1 MPSRRPPALDRIDIA
16 ILASLQCDGRATIK
30 ALSDR
35 VGLSPRACL
44 ERVRRLEAAGIILG
58 YQAVIEIGQ
67 LSRPLNVFAEI
78 ALESHGKHSRVEE
91 KLHAIEEMVECWEVT
106 GAFDYLARFACADL
120 ARYEALT
127 TALIDDDTLGVARI
141 VSHVAMRPVR
151 LFSGY
156 PQTLLKP
163 RGV

>member
-16 ILASLQCDGRATIK
+16 ILAGLQREGRATIK
-30 ALSDR
+30 DISQK

-44 ERVRRLEAAGIILG
+44 ERVRRLEASGIIIG
-58 YQAVIEIGQ
+58 YQAVIDIGV

-78 ALESHGKHSRVEE
+78 ALESHAKHARLEARLRE
-91 KLHAIEEMVECWEVT
+91 IEEMVECWEIT

-120 ARYEALT
+120 GRYEALT
-127 TALIDDDTLGVARI
+127 TSLIDDEALGVARI

-151 LFSGY
+151 RFAGY
-156 PQTLLKP
+156 PASLLKP
-163 RGV
+163 RSE

>member
-16 ILASLQCDGRATIK
+16 ILAGLQSEGRATIK
-30 ALSDR
+30 DLAQKI
-35 VGLSPRACL
+35 GLSSRACL
-44 ERVRRLEAAGIILG
+44 ERVRRLEAAGIIIG
-58 YQAVIEIGQ
+58 YQAIIEIGA

-78 ALESHGKHSRVEE
+78 ALESHGKHARLEARLCE
-91 KLHAIEEMVECWEVT
+91 IEELVECWEVT
-106 GAFDYLARFACADL
+106 GAFDFLARFACADL

-151 LFSGY
+151 RFSGY
-156 PQTLLKP
+156 PKALLKP
-163 RGV
+163 RGG